1 MGGLRYANVETEIY
15 LLTTQELD
23 LTGGRGA
30 VGAADRW

>member
-23 LTGGRGA
+23 LTGRGRS
-30 VGAADRW
+30 VGAPAAS